1 MIEKLSRKIGFTS
14 TEIKVGVFLI
24 STLIIGFA
32 YKHFFLDQG
41 KNRSKIIDL
50 NESSA
55 VLGNEYNFG
64 AESDSI
70 KRPNKKVDYKQ
81 EVLDFNK
88 ENFYKIKD
96 KAVLKEKSI
105 NLNTA
110 ELSEL
115 VKLSGIGEKIAQK
128 IIDYRNDIKKFDKIE
143 EILNVKGIGNAKFQK
158 IKKYIF
164 VD

>member
-1 MIEKLSRKIGFTS
+1 MLEKLSRKIGFTS
-14 TEIKVGVFLI
+14 TEIKVGVFII
-24 STLIIGFA
+24 STLIIGFT
-32 YKHFFLDQG
+32 YKHFYLDQG
-41 KNRSKIIDL
+41 KNRSRIINL

-64 AESDSI
+64 TESDSI

-88 ENFYKIKD
+88 ENFYKIKE

-115 VKLSGIGEKIAQK
+115 VKLSGIGEKIAQR

-143 EILNVKGIGNAKFQK
+143 ELLNVKGIGNAKFQK

>member
-14 TEIKVGVFLI
+14 TEIKVGVFII
-24 STLIIGFA
+24 STLVIGFA

-41 KNRSKIIDL
+41 KNRSKTVDL
-50 NESSA
+50 TESSA
-55 VLGNEYNFG
+55 VFGDEYNF
-64 AESDSI
+64 ETKSDSI

-128 IIDYRNDIKKFDKIE
+128 IIDYRNDIKKFDNIE